1 MENDL
6 KVDSMLHRIVG
17 ILLDHPRSSWKCID
31 TNSLIFNNVEV
42 EWLNSSLNTK
52 KINQKVV
59 RVFNDLNIYFEVARI
74 KEVRILFIYIM
85 IILDLNGLK
94 KMMNYFATNNAFNFE
109 QDHMPNFR
117 SKTVIKILN
126 KRLFE

>member
-52 KINQKVV
+52 KINQN
-59 RVFNDLNIYFEVARI
+59 VFKPFAM
-74 KEVRILFIYIM
+74 KELIHFLE
-85 IILDLNGLK
+85 IIEWTGCK
-94 KMMNYFATNNAFNFE
+94 A
-109 QDHMPNFR
+109 
-117 SKTVIKILN
+117 V
-126 KRLFE
+126 